1 MVAMPNLCIEG
12 DMCSSAFLQK
22 HLHIQSCRT
31 RKYSGFRFECPF
43 ALEQKG
49 ARFSQSA
56 LLLIPWDGI
65 WNGFFAAKGLS
76 RDVHSNVTHPDKHG
90 LNDLPCC
97 ELERRSSHHRGIFFE
112 VPLIGSPARS
122 RSLSI
127 TPLKAPSAALAAGG
141 ADQGFR
147 QAKLAGM
154 ASGGVWA
161 TWKRCRSCRRPP
173 RLCGVGRFISGDH
186 QLERE

>member
-1 MVAMPNLCIEG
+1 MVAMANLCIEG

-90 LNDLPCC
+90 SNDPGD
-97 ELERRSSHHRGIFFE
+97 R
-112 VPLIGSPARS
+112 
-122 RSLSI
+122 
-127 TPLKAPSAALAAGG
+127 
-141 ADQGFR
+141 
-147 QAKLAGM
+147 LAGC
-154 ASGGVWA
+154 GGGCD
-161 TWKRCRSCRRPP
+161 R
-173 RLCGVGRFISGDH
+173 
-186 QLERE
+186 

>member
-90 LNDLPCC
+90 IWFAPLAPIATAYGRRCPACATACNSAGDRAKHTLARRGVCLWAKSFVRFNKSLLSGACPKVRM
-97 ELERRSSHHRGIFFE
+97 EL
-112 VPLIGSPARS
+112 
-122 RSLSI
+122 
-127 TPLKAPSAALAAGG
+127 
-141 ADQGFR
+141 
-147 QAKLAGM
+147 
-154 ASGGVWA
+154 
-161 TWKRCRSCRRPP
+161 
-173 RLCGVGRFISGDH
+173 
-186 QLERE
+186 

>member
-12 DMCSSAFLQK
+12 DRCSSAFLQK

-76 RDVHSNVTHPDKHG
+76 RDVHSNVTHPDKHDKIAVAYEDT
-90 LNDLPCC
+90 LQNDLMCVQFRNGKIEFGDP
-97 ELERRSSHHRGIFFE
+97 
-112 VPLIGSPARS
+112 VKWPKGSPAYRIAEGTCS
-122 RSLSI
+122 GAATQAGLNAVDVVGHRD
-127 TPLKAPSAALAAGG
+127 AALH
-141 ADQGFR
+141 D
-147 QAKLAGM
+147 
-154 ASGGVWA
+154 
-161 TWKRCRSCRRPP
+161 TCEE
-173 RLCGVGRFISGDH
+173 GRK
-186 QLERE
+186 